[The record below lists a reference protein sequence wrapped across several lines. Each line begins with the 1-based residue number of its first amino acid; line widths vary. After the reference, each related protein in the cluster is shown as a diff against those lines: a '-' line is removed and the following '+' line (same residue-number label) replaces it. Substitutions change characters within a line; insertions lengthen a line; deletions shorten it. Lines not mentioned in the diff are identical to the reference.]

1 MNNFLCLCFLCPPV
15 LLFFSLLAVLHSWCR
30 FLSPVSH
37 VCLPLLPRS
46 ALVIITEYFAA
57 KKKHNS
63 FAFLVNNETKNR
75 HFESAQRA
83 VFWRARV
90 LFKVIIR
97 NHTCLLSIVKN
108 MKSALLLQIN
118 QICSPVCCG
127 ILTVMSSNMWA
138 VLYFACSARMVRLF
152 CLFPIF

>member
-1 MNNFLCLCFLCPPV
+1 MLSLPPCAAIFFPPGCPPF
-15 LLFFSLLAVLHSWCR
+15 LMQISLPRLPR
-30 FLSPVSH
+30 LSPSFTSIGTCNH
-37 VCLPLLPRS
+37 YW
-46 ALVIITEYFAA
+46 IFAA